1 MTTLFK
7 KSKLIY
13 ATAFVLRLAIF
24 SFPSVTNTLAQRVEL
39 STPVTSFKRLTE
51 GVFLYNNNVPPYDGG
66 VFHQSPLLLCLFSF
80 VMTLPSFTIPLLFS
94 TVDLLIAYAL
104 STITQLKQQRDKSVK
119 KLQVEHDTTPILPS
133 TVAALYLFNPLT
145 ILSCVSRSTLLFTNL
160 SIVLA
165 LLSGLKGR
173 SKPAMFWI
181 ALASY
186 LSFYPTMLLPALLL
200 VLDDKKNV
208 YSVGSFAGWISI
220 LFGFSRLFTGSW
232 DFINSTY
239 GTIIFVT
246 DLTPNVGMF
255 WYFFI
260 EIFDQFRSFF
270 MVVFQ
275 FHTFIFTAPI
285 CIKLRNQPIFAIT
298 VLCGVMAIFKSYP
311 SASDASLYLALV
323 PIHDE
328 LFKYCRYGFL
338 ISNLFLYA
346 SGLAPIFWH
355 LWIYAGSGNANF
367 FYAIT
372 LVYNLGQILLLTD
385 IVYAC
390 LRRQFDVEN
399 PNAIGK
405 PVLHK

>member
-1 MTTLFK
+1 MKTDSK
-7 KSKLIY
+7 KKLIY
-13 ATAFVLRLAIF
+13 ATALALRLALF
-24 SFPSVTNTLAQRVEL
+24 SFPSVANTLVERVEL

-51 GVFLYNNNVPPYDGG
+51 GVYLYNNNVPPYDGG

-80 VMTLPSFTIPLLFS
+80 FMTLPSFTIPLVYSLM
-94 TVDLLIAYAL
+94 DIIIAHSL
-104 STITQLKQQRDKSVK
+104 SNITRLKQQRDT
-119 KLQVEHDTTPILPS
+119 LTTRLEVERDIQPILPE
-133 TVAALYLFNPLT
+133 TVAALYLLNPLT
-145 ILSCVSRSTLLFTNL
+145 ILSCVSKSTLLFTNL
-160 SIVLA
+160 SIILS
-165 LLSGLKGR
+165 LLSALKGKT
-173 SKPAMFWI
+173 KPTLFWI

-186 LSFYPTMLLPALLL
+186 LSFYPVMLTPALLL
-200 VLDDKKNV
+200 VLDNQKIV
-208 YSVGSFAGWISI
+208 YSVGLFVGCLSI
-220 LFGFSRLFTGSW
+220 LFGLSRVFVGSW
-232 DFINSTY
+232 DFVNSTY

-285 CIKLRNQPIFAIT
+285 CIKLRHQPVFAMT

-323 PIHDE
+323 PIGDE

-372 LVYNLGQILLLTD
+372 LVYNLGQVLLLVD
-385 IVYAC
+385 LVYAA
-390 LRRQFDVEN
+390 LRREFDVKN
-399 PNAIGK
+399 PDAIGK
-405 PVLHK
+405 PTLHK

>member
-1 MTTLFK
+1 MSVK
-7 KSKLIY
+7 
-13 ATAFVLRLAIF
+13 
-24 SFPSVTNTLAQRVEL
+24 SFPILIFFIIV
-39 STPVTSFKRLTE
+39 TE
-51 GVFLYNNNVPPYDGG
+51 GVYLYNNNVPPYDGG

-80 VMTLPSFTIPLLFS
+80 IMTLPSFVIPLVFTLI
-94 TVDLLIAYAL
+94 DLIIAYAL
-104 STITQLKQQRDKSVK
+104 STITALKQKRDTNQQ
-119 KLQVEHDTTPILPS
+119 KLKVERNWIPISPT

-145 ILSCVSRSTLLFTNL
+145 LLSCVSKSTLLFTNL
-160 SIVLA
+160 SIVLS
-165 LLSGLKGR
+165 LLSALKGKT
-173 SKPAMFWI
+173 KPTMFWI

-186 LSFYPTMLLPALLL
+186 LSFYPAMLVPALFLI
-200 VLDDKKNV
+200 LDDKKV
-208 YSVGSFAGWISI
+208 IHAFGLFLGWIGV
-220 LFGFSRLFTGSW
+220 LFGLSRVYTGSW
-232 DFINSTY
+232 DFIYSTY

-275 FHTFIFTAPI
+275 FHTFIFTIPV
-285 CIKLRNQPIFAIT
+285 CIKLRQQPIFAIT

-346 SGLAPIFWH
+346 SVLAPIFWH

-372 LVYNLGQILLLTD
+372 LVYNLGQVLLLID
-385 IVYAC
+385 IVYAA
-390 LRRQFDVEN
+390 LRRDFDIKN
-399 PNAIGK
+399 PDSIGK
-405 PVLHK
+405 IVIHK